1 MGMSRL
7 RDRYRNELAPS
18 LVERFNYRNIMQV
31 PKVEKIVINMGVGEA
46 AQDSKAL
53 EAAIRDLTAITGQ
66 RPVVARAKKSVANF
80 KLREG
85 MPIGCRVTLRGS
97 RMYDFLDKLINVSLP
112 RIRDFRGVSPR

>member
-7 RDRYRNELAPS
+7 KERYRNEVAPA
-18 LVERFNYRNIMQV
+18 LMERFNYRNIMQV
-31 PKVEKIVINMGVGEA
+31 PKVEKIVINMGVGDA

-53 EAAIRDLTAITGQ
+53 ESAMRDLAAITGQ
-66 RPVVARAKKSVANF
+66 RPAVARAKKSIANF
-80 KLREG
+80 KIRQG

-112 RIRDFRGVSPR
+112 RIRDFRG